1 MRTEAIEKGTG
12 RSWADWL
19 AFFERIG
26 AERLDHAAIAREVE
40 AEGFATGWWG
50 QAVVIHF
57 EQETG
62 RRVEGQ
68 LGDGKFAANASK
80 TVAGDLDSGLARWC
94 ALIAADDAFDDVPL
108 DSEPSTSATEKWRYW
123 RCPLADGSRV
133 QVTVS
138 AKGGG
143 KVVIAVQHDRLA
155 SVEDRDRWKS
165 YWRGRLSGL

>member
-1 MRTEAIEKGTG
+1 VRTEAIEKGTG

-26 AERLDHAAIAREVE
+26 ADQLDHAEIARAVE
-40 AEGFATGWWG
+40 GEGVTTGWWG

-68 LGDGKFAANASK
+68 VGDGKFSANASK
-80 TVAGDLDSGLARWC
+80 TLPGDLDEGLARW
-94 ALIAADDAFDDVPL
+94 LSLVADDDGFDGVPF
-108 DSEPSTSATEKWRYW
+108 DAEPSSSATEKWRYW
-123 RCPLADGSRV
+123 RCPLGDGSRV

-143 KVVIAVQHDRLA
+143 KVVVAVQHDRLESA
-155 SVEDRDRWKS
+155 EARDRWKA
-165 YWRGRLSGL
+165 YWRGRLADI

>member
-26 AERLDHAAIAREVE
+26 AAGLDHAAIAREVE
-40 AEGFATGWWG
+40 ADGLVSGWWA
-50 QAVVIHF
+50 QAVVIHY

-62 RRVEGQ
+62 KRVEGQ
-68 LGDGKFAANASK
+68 VTGGKFAANASK
-80 TVAGDLDSGLARWC
+80 TVPGDLDEGLSRWV
-94 ALIAADDAFDDVPL
+94 ALVADDGEFAGVPL
-108 DSEPSTSATEKWRYW
+108 DTEPSSSATEKWRYW

-138 AKGGG
+138 AKDGG
-143 KVVIAVQHDRLA
+143 KVVVAVQHDRLESA
-155 SVEDRDRWKS
+155 EDRDRWKA
-165 YWRGRLSGL
+165 YWRERLAGM

>member
-26 AERLDHAAIAREVE
+26 ADQLDHAEIARAVE
-40 AEGFATGWWG
+40 AEGAATGWWG

-68 LGDGKFAANASK
+68 VGDGKFSANASK
-80 TVAGDLDSGLARWC
+80 TLPGDLDEGLARW
-94 ALIAADDAFDDVPL
+94 LSLVADDDGFDGVPF
-108 DSEPSTSATEKWRYW
+108 DAEPSSSATEKWRYW
-123 RCPLADGSRV
+123 RCPLGDGSRV

-143 KVVIAVQHDRLA
+143 KVVVAVQHDRLESA
-155 SVEDRDRWKS
+155 EARDRWKA
-165 YWRGRLSGL
+165 YWRGRLADI